1 MRGKELYLRD
11 KNVIADVLKLRFFP
25 VIAEKGYG
33 STLVD
38 VDGKEYLDFS
48 AGWAVANTGYCHPRI
63 IDAVNKQMQ
72 KLSFST
78 LTSVMSE
85 ESILLAER
93 ICDLIPG
100 DFEKKV
106 WFGHSGSDANELLAK
121 MLPIAT
127 KRPRILSFVGSY
139 HGMTMG
145 AYGMSGHP
153 AQSDFISGG
162 NVIKVAYPYCY
173 RCPFAKEVK
182 TCEFFCIKYIE
193 DYVLGSVVAPS
204 QVGAFIA
211 ESVQSDGGDVVP
223 PAGYFKELE
232 RVCKKHGIYLI
243 FDEVKVGYGRT
254 GEMFGFMHDNVIPDA
269 VVLGKPIGSGQPL
282 SAVVGRKEIMD
293 ASTGAHLFT
302 TGGNPVACASG
313 LETLEIMKDEKLA
326 QNAAEVGEYLK
337 DEFWELA
344 KKYEVIG
351 DVRGKGLI
359 IGIELVL
366 DRETK
371 EPASDL
377 AAMVSYRCY
386 ELGLLLFC
394 AGIFSSVLE
403 MTPPLVLTKEEAKRA
418 VKIIEQS
425 IDDSINGRVDEAK
438 VKEFAGWA
446 I

>member
-173 RCPFAKEVK
+173 RCPFAKE
-182 TCEFFCIKYIE
+182 
-193 DYVLGSVVAPS
+193 
-204 QVGAFIA
+204 
-211 ESVQSDGGDVVP
+211 
-223 PAGYFKELE
+223 
-232 RVCKKHGIYLI
+232 
-243 FDEVKVGYGRT
+243 
-254 GEMFGFMHDNVIPDA
+254 
-269 VVLGKPIGSGQPL
+269 
-282 SAVVGRKEIMD
+282 
-293 ASTGAHLFT
+293 
-302 TGGNPVACASG
+302 
-313 LETLEIMKDEKLA
+313 
-326 QNAAEVGEYLK
+326 
-337 DEFWELA
+337 
-344 KKYEVIG
+344 
-351 DVRGKGLI
+351 
-359 IGIELVL
+359 
-366 DRETK
+366 
-371 EPASDL
+371 
-377 AAMVSYRCY
+377 
-386 ELGLLLFC
+386 
-394 AGIFSSVLE
+394 
-403 MTPPLVLTKEEAKRA
+403 
-418 VKIIEQS
+418 
-425 IDDSINGRVDEAK
+425 
-438 VKEFAGWA
+438 
-446 I
+446 